1 LFSDRRHQAQFL
13 IVVMIPLFKYLI
25 NTAVIAP
32 VLIQYVLKIQLDY
45 SQVLNILA
53 VASFLN
59 VLANTRFGFGP
70 TKFFHGIFGLI
81 AGTGFY
87 YLMAVIFGAYL
98 CDAYHRTLMWAVW
111 MASMT
116 SHPLALIYGLDFNK
130 WYELVI
136 RAA

>member
-1 LFSDRRHQAQFL
+1 
-13 IVVMIPLFKYLI
+13 MIPLFKYLV

-70 TKFFHGIFGLI
+70 TVPVLLRVFHL
-81 AGTGFY
+81 
-87 YLMAVIFGAYL
+87 
-98 CDAYHRTLMWAVW
+98 
-111 MASMT
+111 
-116 SHPLALIYGLDFNK
+116 N
-130 WYELVI
+130 
-136 RAA
+136 